1 MKIVIELDEKQKEF
15 LERISMRMGVN
26 YEQVGNQIPLDS
38 LLSMIQDLNGELDNL
53 QQKYRNL
60 MDNIEENY
68 RPKTLKEMYD

>member
-15 LERISMRMGVN
+15 LERISMKMGVN
-26 YEQVGNQIPLDS
+26 YEQIGNQIPLDS

-68 RPKTLKEMYD
+68 KPKTLKEMYE